1 MAEVLRHQC
10 TSCGGDLVLD
20 SETKLYKCPFCGVT
34 YDYDLFGEE
43 DALSRGMNAL
53 RRGEFNAAKE
63 AFDQVLGQEPQ
74 DFLALRGRML
84 AKARMKSIR
93 DFEKHSRLAS
103 LNYGNI
109 HIEEELEAAVSTDKE
124 YFERLR
130 DMFKLCEEYAQAQK
144 KMREAQDHRR
154 KISEGEEDYE
164 IETVAALGSGYNTPD
179 FKLALVVI
187 PAIAIG
193 GILAIVNSA
202 KENSDGLWDGV
213 FALVA
218 VIAIPIIIIVAKNK
232 KDGDSFASE
241 LTRVNNERER
251 RMRRQDDLI
260 TQYRGESCTLIDK
273 INKAYAVIREDDPE
287 TRTHWKIN
295 MP

>member
-1 MAEVLRHQC
+1 MAEVTHLC
-10 TSCGGDLVLD
+10 SSCGGDLVLD
-20 SETKLYKCPFCGVT
+20 DVAKIYKCPHCGVT
-34 YDYDLFGEE
+34 YDYDFWGDD
-43 DALSRGMNAL
+43 DALSRGMTAL
-53 RRGEFNAAKE
+53 RRGEFDTAKD
-63 AFDQVLGQEPQ
+63 AFEVVLAKDPQ
-74 DFLALRGRML
+74 HFLALRGRML

-93 DFEKHSRLAS
+93 DFENHGRLAMR
-103 LNYGNI
+103 NYGAI

-144 KMREAQDHRR
+144 KMREAQDHKR
-154 KISEGEEDYE
+154 KINAGEEDYE
-164 IETVAALGSGYNTPD
+164 IETAAAFGSGYNTPD
-179 FKLALVVI
+179 FKLGLVVI
-187 PAIAIG
+187 SAVAIG
-193 GILAIVNSA
+193 GIFAIVHSA
-202 KENSDGLWDGV
+202 EENSGDLWAGV
-213 FALVA
+213 IALA
-218 VIAIPIIIIVAKNK
+218 VIIAIPIIVSVVKNK

-251 RMRRQDDLI
+251 RIRQQEDQI
-260 TQYRGESCTLIDK
+260 TKYREESCVLIDK

>member
-1 MAEVLRHQC
+1 MAEALRHQC
-10 TSCGGDLVLD
+10 TSCGGDLILD
-20 SETKLYKCPFCGVT
+20 SEAKLYKCPFCGVT

-53 RRGEFNAAKE
+53 RRGEFNSAKE

-93 DFEKHSRLAS
+93 DFENHGRLAMR
-103 LNYGNI
+103 NYGVI
-109 HIEEELEAAVSTDKE
+109 HIEEELEAAGSTDKE

-144 KMREAQDHRR
+144 KMREAQDNKR
-154 KISEGEEDYE
+154 KINAGEVDYE
-164 IETVAALGSGYNTPD
+164 IETAAALGSGYNTPD
-179 FKLALVVI
+179 FKLSLVVI
-187 PAIAIG
+187 SAIAIG
-193 GILAIVNSA
+193 GILALVNSA
-202 KENSDGLWDGV
+202 EKNSGELWTG
-213 FALVA
+213 ALALAV
-218 VIAIPIIIIVAKNK
+218 VIAIPIISIVATNR
-232 KDGDSFASE
+232 KDADTFASE

-251 RMRRQDDLI
+251 RIRQQEDQI
-260 TQYRGESCTLIDK
+260 TKYREESCVLIDK

-287 TRTHWKIN
+287 TRTHWKID